1 MEDIKF
7 DLNDITL
14 VPAELSSIN
23 SRTLVNTKYDT
34 GYLPLIVSPMDSVIN
49 SSNNHIFI
57 DNNLLT
63 CSIRTKNIEI
73 NSEYTFNGVSLQ
85 QFEELALGKS
95 TMIGTLNNFGILVDI
110 ASGNLLKLYNLVI
123 EFKKIY
129 PEISLMI
136 GNIANPKTYAKYCE
150 ILTDIDFIRCSIGS
164 GSVCTTGSNTGIYYP
179 MGSLIKECFE
189 ESCKFNS
196 PPKIVADGGFIN
208 FDDIIKVLNLGA
220 DMVMLGSILAKSLEA
235 CGDVY
240 LDNVLVNTNKLE
252 LFNTGHKM
260 YRNYRGM
267 STKEVQ
273 KSLGKEVLTTS
284 EGISTKVEVG
294 YTLKTWIENFDA
306 YLRSAMAYSDCLTL
320 KDFVGNQ
327 NYIHITDQA
336 IKRYKK

>member
-49 SSNNHIFI
+49 NSNNHIFI

-150 ILTDIDFIRCSIGS
+150 ILTDIDFIR
-164 GSVCTTGSNTGIYYP
+164 
-179 MGSLIKECFE
+179 
-189 ESCKFNS
+189 
-196 PPKIVADGGFIN
+196 
-208 FDDIIKVLNLGA
+208 
-220 DMVMLGSILAKSLEA
+220 
-235 CGDVY
+235 
-240 LDNVLVNTNKLE
+240 
-252 LFNTGHKM
+252 
-260 YRNYRGM
+260 
-267 STKEVQ
+267 
-273 KSLGKEVLTTS
+273 
-284 EGISTKVEVG
+284 
-294 YTLKTWIENFDA
+294 
-306 YLRSAMAYSDCLTL
+306 
-320 KDFVGNQ
+320 
-327 NYIHITDQA
+327 
-336 IKRYKK
+336 